1 MSKTKSCADSDGDKP
16 PQRPK
21 PPRIPP
27 AVSGIQYNFCK
38 NPACVNYGIEPT
50 LKTKM
55 SDHDFYTLSG
65 DGKGFPLL
73 KCKSCGEMPP
83 LKSNAGLAEELAR
96 IAGYLEPTPTPSCPN
111 PLTSPTG
118 RTGAGPNATDAGNAL
133 RHFRFRP
140 LRAIST
146 TPTTTKRSSRCP

>member
-1 MSKTKSCADSDGDKP
+1 MPTSNFALAPPTGIWKADCKGTSKLLSDGDKP
-16 PQRPK
+16 PLRPK

-38 NPACVNYGIEPT
+38 NPACVNYGIEPK

-65 DGKGFPLL
+65 GGKGFPLL

-83 LKSNAGLAEELAR
+83 LKSNAGPAEELAR
-96 IAGYLEPTPTPSCPN
+96 IACYLKPTPSCPN
-111 PLTSPTG
+111 PLCGNQGCRLKPNMLTSPTG
-118 RTGAGPNATDAGNAL
+118 RTGG
-133 RHFRFRP
+133 
-140 LRAIST
+140 S
-146 TPTTTKRSSRCP
+146 KR